1 MIQHF
6 AGFYKDYNGIFRE
19 FSVESIGD
27 IAYTMMNKKNLKKI
41 HMAMLMTGILRPPR
55 FLCGSG
61 RREREKNNFIS
72 RIYISHFYNGALFFM
87 AINGKICSG
96 F

>member
-41 HMAMLMTGILRPPR
+41 HMAMLMTGILRPPW

-61 RREREKNNFIS
+61 QREKQLYLPD
-72 RIYISHFYNGALFFM
+72 IYFSFLQWGIVFYGH
-87 AINGKICSG
+87 
-96 F
+96 